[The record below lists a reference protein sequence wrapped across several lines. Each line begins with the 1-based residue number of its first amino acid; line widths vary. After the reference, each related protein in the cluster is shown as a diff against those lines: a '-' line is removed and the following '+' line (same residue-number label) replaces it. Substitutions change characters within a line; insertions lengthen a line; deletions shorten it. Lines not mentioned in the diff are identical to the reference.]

1 MQPGGSGG
9 PQEPPNAAPPP
20 SRRVLLLPVSFCK
33 PDCGARRRLCLPCF
47 ISDERFRSYRNAVAG
62 CECGGV
68 PEAVNLGNTGSVC
81 AKYHDIA
88 GLPEGLQPAAN
99 QRWDLFKRVFD
110 SAKASEKKP
119 KKGQRQQK
127 KGGPKKANGG
137 DGKAGDGKAGD
148 GDRGEENEENE
159 EDEEDEEAGDDS
171 DDDPD
176 RPRKGRT
183 RHADATVERRAEA
196 IVENLAD
203 GWLGSFRRVVPRPPQ
218 HSPAAA
224 LPSSTV
230 PAPVGNVV
238 ADAIESSSNSAFVS
252 VNPFASGELSA
263 AMRGL
268 ASSAP
273 VDLISQIKNDPSKYR
288 ELDRF
293 MLAAASILTA
303 GELENTAT
311 FMMVCQYV
319 ALFYD
324 FEGRRIMEE
333 DARKKAGRAVE
344 SFMISSKTLSERIRG
359 LVGERIADFD
369 EDPHGKLDWAKMLSL
384 ETSGTVQDFRD
395 KTVDHIDT
403 EKGKKNLVDVLL
415 RIRKIGAALRA
426 FPCLLMMGPKT
437 TRTHVKK
444 LNAPNFSL
452 GQAVLDV
459 EEHARRGA
467 GRGADGSGAAAA
479 PPPPPKGDRAS
490 KSEESRRQKAER
502 GDELIKA
509 VRRSLEAHVAEKGL
523 RGDDALLSCLLDPEI
538 PIYHPN
544 NPLYLHPDGGRD
556 GPRPAPD
563 MDRKVDFE
571 TALSKAGRLL
581 RAASTEGIRNAFID
595 NERLKSMHPYVV
607 PEGTMEDL
615 EEALGPKRLE
625 PDPEDE
631 AADGWPSLQRLSP
644 TGVLLFGPPG
654 TGKSQFARELARRI
668 GYSFLEYKPSQISE
682 YYGQAAKIVEA
693 FFDIAYDVQDVI
705 LMCDEVDA
713 TVPASK
719 ASLDE
724 LQKQV
729 MNTFATA
736 MDKLYNEVEH
746 RRVRTGD
753 PGRGPIVIAATNY
766 PLDMDAK
773 FFRRFR
779 KHIFLPAPNAEF
791 RREIIKSIMK
801 FEHEK
806 ALLKENE
813 KRQGRELSPTNKHL
827 FREECFAD
835 VNLDELA
842 SDEMSGGFTYQVFEE
857 IFGEKL
863 RSIRKR
869 DIDYES
875 VKQAVRRGEL
885 KEPPDGR
892 SIAQC
897 EAFRRGK
904 RAGRPSEDAAEAAA
918 PASAP
923 ASPAASAATAS
934 APASPAASAATA
946 SAPAAS
952 AATAGRPATAPRKPR
967 GRQSFAPAKKAPRIR
982 GRARGAAR
990 GRGRGARQAPVPV
1003 ATPVDSPKEDGATPP
1018 DPSPSSSRKRK
1029 ADEADVDEADEDA
1042 PAEPS
1047 GTIGNNSRI

>member
-20 SRRVLLLPVSFCK
+20 QPTAEGHCVVCKQVLLLPVSFCK

-403 EKGKKNLVDVLL
+403 EKGRRIWSMWSAPIPLVGAGATLTPRSQLL

-452 GQAVLDV
+452 GQA
-459 EEHARRGA
+459 
-467 GRGADGSGAAAA
+467 
-479 PPPPPKGDRAS
+479 GDRAS

-892 SIAQC
+892 SIAHIGGDRVG
-897 EAFRRGK
+897 ARVARSIGGD
-904 RAGRPSEDAAEAAA
+904 RIGARSIGGDR
-918 PASAP
+918 
-923 ASPAASAATAS
+923 
-934 APASPAASAATA
+934 
-946 SAPAAS
+946 
-952 AATAGRPATAPRKPR
+952 GRPATAPRKPR

>member
-1 MQPGGSGG
+1 
-9 PQEPPNAAPPP
+9 
-20 SRRVLLLPVSFCK
+20 
-33 PDCGARRRLCLPCF
+33 
-47 ISDERFRSYRNAVAG
+47 
-62 CECGGV
+62 
-68 PEAVNLGNTGSVC
+68 
-81 AKYHDIA
+81 
-88 GLPEGLQPAAN
+88 
-99 QRWDLFKRVFD
+99 
-110 SAKASEKKP
+110 
-119 KKGQRQQK
+119 
-127 KGGPKKANGG
+127 
-137 DGKAGDGKAGD
+137 
-148 GDRGEENEENE
+148 
-159 EDEEDEEAGDDS
+159 
-171 DDDPD
+171 
-176 RPRKGRT
+176 
-183 RHADATVERRAEA
+183 
-196 IVENLAD
+196 
-203 GWLGSFRRVVPRPPQ
+203 
-218 HSPAAA
+218 
-224 LPSSTV
+224 
-230 PAPVGNVV
+230 
-238 ADAIESSSNSAFVS
+238 
-252 VNPFASGELSA
+252 
-263 AMRGL
+263 MRGL

-311 FMMVCQYV
+311 FMMYV
-319 ALFYD
+319 AL
-324 FEGRRIMEE
+324 
-333 DARKKAGRAVE
+333 
-344 SFMISSKTLSERIRG
+344 STTSRG
-359 LVGERIADFD
+359 GV
-369 EDPHGKLDWAKMLSL
+369 H
-384 ETSGTVQDFRD
+384 
-395 KTVDHIDT
+395 
-403 EKGKKNLVDVLL
+403 
-415 RIRKIGAALRA
+415 
-426 FPCLLMMGPKT
+426 
-437 TRTHVKK
+437 
-444 LNAPNFSL
+444 
-452 GQAVLDV
+452 
-459 EEHARRGA
+459 
-467 GRGADGSGAAAA
+467 
-479 PPPPPKGDRAS
+479 
-490 KSEESRRQKAER
+490 
-502 GDELIKA
+502 
-509 VRRSLEAHVAEKGL
+509 
-523 RGDDALLSCLLDPEI
+523 
-538 PIYHPN
+538 
-544 NPLYLHPDGGRD
+544 
-556 GPRPAPD
+556 
-563 MDRKVDFE
+563 
-571 TALSKAGRLL
+571 
-581 RAASTEGIRNAFID
+581 EGIRNAFID
-595 NERLKSMHPYVV
+595 NERLKSMHPMCERVARASMNLIRLCV
-607 PEGTMEDL
+607 ASRSGGDMEDL
-615 EEALGPKRLE
+615 EGALGPKRLE

-644 TGVLLFGPPG
+644 TGVLLFGRPG

-842 SDEMSGGFTYQVFEE
+842 SDEMSGASRT
-857 IFGEKL
+857 
-863 RSIRKR
+863 RKR

-875 VKQAVRRGEL
+875 VKQA
-885 KEPPDGR
+885 
-892 SIAQC
+892 
-897 EAFRRGK
+897 GK